1 MNPSSIT
8 TTNIFLVGPMGSGK
22 SAVGKHLSKMLDM
35 HLYDSDAEIER
46 ITGVDIPFI
55 FEKEG
60 EAKFREREIE
70 VIDNLSQLNGI
81 ILATGGGAILA
92 SANREH
98 LKSRGKVVYLQTSVE
113 QQLERTKQT
122 RHRPLLHTADQE
134 QRLRDLLAIRAP
146 LYQAIATV
154 TVSTDHRRVH
164 AVAMDIVHGLGLS
177 HSKLELSKADDT
189 APHDH

>member
-1 MNPSSIT
+1 MNPSAI

-35 HLYDSDAEIER
+35 QLYDSDAEIER

-60 EAKFREREIE
+60 EAKFREREME
-70 VIDNLSQLNGI
+70 VIDQLTQLNGI
-81 ILATGGGAILA
+81 ILSTGGGAIL
-92 SANREH
+92 SPVNRQH
-98 LKSRGKVVYLQTSVE
+98 LQSRGLVVYLQTSVE

-122 RHRPLLHTADQE
+122 RHRPLLQTADPE

-146 LYQAIATV
+146 LYQSIATV

-164 AVAMDIVHGLGLS
+164 AVALDIVHGLGLS
-177 HSKLELSKADDT
+177 HSKLEISKTDDT

>member
-1 MNPSSIT
+1 MCGRFLMNPQLNLQP
-8 TTNIFLVGPMGSGK
+8 NIFLVGPMGSGK

-35 HLYDSDAEIER
+35 QLYDSDAEIER
-46 ITGVDIPFI
+46 ITGVDISFI

-60 EAKFREREIE
+60 E

-98 LKSRGKVVYLQTSVE
+98 LQSRGKVVYLQTSVE

-122 RHRPLLHTADQE
+122 RHRPLLNTNDPQKKLTE
-134 QRLRDLLAIRAP
+134 LLTIRAP
-146 LYQAIATV
+146 LYQCIATI
-154 TVSTDHRRVH
+154 TISTDHRRVH
-164 AVAMDIVHGLGLS
+164 AVALDIIHALGLAA
-177 HSKLELSKADDT
+177 HSKMDASRADEHS
-189 APHDH
+189 AHDH